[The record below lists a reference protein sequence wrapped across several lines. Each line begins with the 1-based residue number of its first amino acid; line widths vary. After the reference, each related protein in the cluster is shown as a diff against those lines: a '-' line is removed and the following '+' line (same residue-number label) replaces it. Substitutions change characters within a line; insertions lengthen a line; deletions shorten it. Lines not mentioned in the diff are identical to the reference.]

1 MIELLTWRP
10 DLCYIAPTAKGPGFY
25 KDFPIMLLARLVCNK
40 RVLHFHNK
48 GVAERQDHMLDHLL
62 YRIAFGGAHA
72 ILLSGLLRA
81 DVSKYI
87 SESRI
92 HICPNGIPD
101 TAMPPSADAAGS
113 KGGRTRILFLS
124 NLMVAKGVI
133 VLLDACG
140 ALKNRGLQFECLFV
154 GGEADVSREQFD
166 EEVCAR
172 DLSAEVSYL
181 GAKYGHDKN
190 AILRSV
196 DLVAFPTYNE
206 CFPLVLLEALCYSLP
221 VVASNEGGIPDIVEN
236 GVSGYLVG
244 KKDAQGLAKMLELL
258 IVDRA
263 LRTSMGYEG
272 RKRYKQH
279 FTQLRFE
286 TRMRDILWS
295 ILADQAAEVA
305 SG

>member
-1 MIELLTWRP
+1 
-10 DLCYIAPTAKGPGFY
+10 
-25 KDFPIMLLARLVCNK
+25 
-40 RVLHFHNK
+40 
-48 GVAERQDHMLDHLL
+48 
-62 YRIAFGGAHA
+62 
-72 ILLSGLLRA
+72 
-81 DVSKYI
+81 
-87 SESRI
+87 
-92 HICPNGIPD
+92 
-101 TAMPPSADAAGS
+101 
-113 KGGRTRILFLS
+113 
-124 NLMVAKGVI
+124 
-133 VLLDACG
+133 
-140 ALKNRGLQFECLFV
+140 
-154 GGEADVSREQFD
+154 
-166 EEVCAR
+166 
-172 DLSAEVSYL
+172 
-181 GAKYGHDKN
+181 
-190 AILRSV
+190 V